1 MSKGLPMLGGWK
13 VSITLSE
20 ILEMSSLYHHAKTS
34 TEIKKFLPRME
45 GVRDKER
52 SITLHGKQVVT
63 CSKG

>member
-1 MSKGLPMLGGWK
+1 MPMLGGWK

-20 ILEMSSLYHHAKTS
+20 ILEMSSLYHNAKTS

-52 SITLHGKQVVT
+52 SITLRVKQVVT
-63 CSKG
+63 YSKG